1 MGQEMEQMHQM
12 LMNVQ
17 QSMEA
22 RDLEIKEQANFIK
35 AFDAETKRLTALQ
48 AGLTPEQVQELVMNT
63 LSAALDTGD
72 VIAQMSAEESR
83 GEQNEML

>member
-1 MGQEMEQMHQM
+1 MHQM

>member
-1 MGQEMEQMHQM
+1 M
-12 LMNVQ
+12 LFR
-17 QSMEA
+17 S
-22 RDLEIKEQANFIK
+22 NFIK

-83 GEQNEML
+83 GESNEML